1 MLFVMNEIEKRRLDL
16 LVRTK
21 KIYNE
26 KYAPPAIH
34 PRYQSA
40 FRFLYGTET
49 EEKRWGVESFL
60 VRFLIALLILHEIF
74 VFGPRVLFALGF
86 LFFQKK
92 K

>member
-1 MLFVMNEIEKRRLDL
+1 MAANF
-16 LVRTK
+16 VRTK

-49 EEKRWGVESFL
+49 EENRWGVGSFL
-60 VRFLIALLILHEIF
+60 VRFLIALFIFLF
-74 VFGPRVLFALGF
+74 VFIIDVRRESVVNVDSQTVIAEVRKDLFS
-86 LFFQKK
+86 Q
-92 K
+92 